1 MTVNGDCGG
10 SPPQH
15 DMHRSVHDPCMYTT
29 CLIGILS
36 ISRGSEIS
44 KREEGRQKSGNV
56 GIGGDKE
63 RDMGWDG
70 GMV

>member
-1 MTVNGDCGG
+1 
-10 SPPQH
+10 
-15 DMHRSVHDPCMYTT
+15 MYTT

-44 KREEGRQKSGNV
+44 KREEGRQKSGKV